1 MIPFLR
7 GVDVRRKV
15 RKKKEKLFFP
25 TKKKKEKRIYGW
37 SLFLKISVLVF
48 FSNVLVIRI

>member
-25 TKKKKEKRIYGW
+25 TKKKKRREFMVGPC
-37 SLFLKISVLVF
+37 F
-48 FSNVLVIRI
+48 